1 MENDVKNICLFWTFV
16 QNETRVSK
24 IRSKKGLVL
33 CEILREKVLT
43 KGEEGDILSKSL
55 REGHVRVKDEEIPA

>member
-1 MENDVKNICLFWTFV
+1 M
-16 QNETRVSK
+16 SK
-24 IRSKKGLVL
+24 IRSKKRIVL

-55 REGHVRVKDEEIPA
+55 REGHVRVKDKEIPA